1 MSELLSLYKGFLLIL
16 GIGIIYTLIV
26 KALAAG
32 LAEILFRIFKK

>member
-1 MSELLSLYKGFLLIL
+1 MSELLALVKGFLLIL

-32 LAEILFRIFKK
+32 LTEILLRIFKK